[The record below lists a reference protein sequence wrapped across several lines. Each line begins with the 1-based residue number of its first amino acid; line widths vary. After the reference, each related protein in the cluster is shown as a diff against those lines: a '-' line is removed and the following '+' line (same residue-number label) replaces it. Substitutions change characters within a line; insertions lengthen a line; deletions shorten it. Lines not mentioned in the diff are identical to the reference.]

1 MSLRRL
7 RSSPFF
13 PLWRLRSKASIES
26 GKRSREWIS
35 SPMIDLHS
43 HTTAS
48 DGTFS
53 PARLVDEAGRTGVRT
68 LGITD
73 HDTFSGYD
81 QALPVAQR
89 AGLELVCG
97 IELSTKLHG
106 HSVHLLGY
114 FFNPLV
120 HPDGFGVFR
129 RWIGDLQASRRERNV
144 RLVARL
150 RQLGLDITLE
160 EVEARGGGMTG
171 RPHFA
176 QLLIEK
182 GYVSNMQ
189 QAFDDYLDESAKG
202 YVTRREPQFAEAVQH
217 IRDAGGIA
225 SLAHPVRLRE
235 DMAAILPE
243 LRAAGLNAIEVYHS
257 DHSPVQTAL
266 YLQLAQQHGLL
277 VTGGSDFHGA
287 VKPEIRLGTGRDGNL
302 RIPEN
307 LVDRLRAA

>member
-1 MSLRRL
+1 
-7 RSSPFF
+7 
-13 PLWRLRSKASIES
+13 
-26 GKRSREWIS
+26 
-35 SPMIDLHS
+35 MIDMHS

-53 PARLVDEAGRTGVRT
+53 PAQLVDEAGRTGVRI

-81 QALPVAQR
+81 QALPLARQ

-106 HSVHLLGY
+106 RSVHLLGY
-114 FFNPLV
+114 FLST
-120 HPDGFGVFR
+120 DGLGDFR
-129 RWIGDLQASRRERNV
+129 NWIGDLQASRRDRNV

-150 RQLGLDITLE
+150 RELGLDITLE
-160 EVEARGGGMTG
+160 EVEARGRGMTG

-176 QLLIEK
+176 QVLIEK
-182 GYVSNMQ
+182 GYASNLQ

-217 IRDAGGIA
+217 IRNAGGVA
-225 SLAHPVRLRE
+225 SLAHPIRLRE
-235 DMAAILPE
+235 DVTAILPE
-243 LRAAGLNAIEVYHS
+243 LCAAGLNAIEAYHS
-257 DHSPVQTAL
+257 DHSPEQTEL
-266 YLQLAQQHGLL
+266 YRQLAARHGLL

-287 VKPEIRLGTGRDGNL
+287 VKPEIQLGTGRRGNL
-302 RIPEN
+302 RVPED
-307 LVDRLRAA
+307 LIDRLRAA

>member
-1 MSLRRL
+1 
-7 RSSPFF
+7 
-13 PLWRLRSKASIES
+13 
-26 GKRSREWIS
+26 
-35 SPMIDLHS
+35 MIDLHS

-48 DGTFS
+48 DGTYT
-53 PARLVDEAGRTGVRT
+53 PAQLVDEAGRTGVGI

-81 QALPVAQR
+81 QALPLARQ
-89 AGLELVCG
+89 AGLELICG

-114 FFNPLV
+114 FLNPFLN
-120 HPDGFGVFR
+120 PDGSDVFR
-129 RWIGDLQASRRERNV
+129 GWIRDLQASRRDRNV

-150 RQLGLDITLE
+150 RQLGMDITLE

-176 QLLIEK
+176 RLLVEK
-182 GYVSNMQ
+182 GYVSSLQ
-189 QAFDDYLDESAKG
+189 EAFDQYLDESAKG

-217 IRDAGGIA
+217 IRNAGGIA

-235 DMAAILPE
+235 DVAPILPE
-243 LRAAGLNAIEVYHS
+243 LRAAGLNAIEAYHS
-257 DHSPVQTAL
+257 DHSPNQTAL
-266 YLQLAQQHGLL
+266 YLELAAQHGLL

-302 RIPEN
+302 RIPED

>member
-1 MSLRRL
+1 
-7 RSSPFF
+7 
-13 PLWRLRSKASIES
+13 
-26 GKRSREWIS
+26 
-35 SPMIDLHS
+35 MIDLHS

-53 PARLVDEAGRTGVRT
+53 PAQLVDEAARTGVRI

-81 QALPVAQR
+81 QALPQARQT
-89 AGLELVCG
+89 GLELVCG

-114 FFNPLV
+114 FLDASLKS
-120 HPDGFGVFR
+120 DGFGDFR
-129 RWIGDLQASRRERNV
+129 TWIGELQASRRDRNV
-144 RLVARL
+144 RLIARL
-150 RQLGLDITLE
+150 RELGVDITLE
-160 EVEARGGGMTG
+160 EVQARGGGMTG

-202 YVTRREPQFAEAVQH
+202 YVTRREPKFGEAVQH

-225 SLAHPVRLRE
+225 SLAHPIRLRE
-235 DMAAILPE
+235 DLAAVLPE
-243 LRAAGLNAIEVYHS
+243 LCAAGLNAIEAYHS
-257 DHSPVQTAL
+257 DHSPEQTAL
-266 YLQLAQQHGLL
+266 YLQLAKRHGLL

-302 RIPEN
+302 RVPEDI
-307 LVDRLRAA
+307 VDRLRAA